1 MSIEHELEAAQS
13 VLDNANYSL
22 ANALA
27 LDQPPEETPETN
39 FLEQQLLQ
47 AEELERSAERAAAL
61 EPTMGDRADLQRA
74 FDFFPLGRDET
85 RAAQPSLTEADLL
98 QPSPPSPA
106 PSSPPPLPP
115 SPAPAATTGEA
126 EAGPSST

>member
-47 AEELERSAERAAAL
+47 AQELERSAERAAAL
-61 EPTMGDRADLQRA
+61 EPTTGDFGACDVA
-74 FDFFPLGRDET
+74 HEPDFGQDYVKQDEY
-85 RAAQPSLTEADLL
+85 PYMSCF
-98 QPSPPSPA
+98 
-106 PSSPPPLPP
+106 
-115 SPAPAATTGEA
+115 
-126 EAGPSST
+126 